1 MDATPFFIPIDLIR
15 VSPKQARKVCQ
26 KKVAAHLAAIEAGD
40 EPMPIDVRQLEDG
53 SYVIS
58 GNGRHRYFAYLAAG
72 YSTIPAT
79 LTRWYRD
86 VRRIIGRFTRRF
98 LGHFRRLLAG

>member
-1 MDATPFFIPIDLIR
+1 MDTTHFFIPIDSIR

-26 KKVAAHLAAIEAGD
+26 KKVSLHLATIEAGD
-40 EPMPIDVRQLEDG
+40 EPMPIDVRQLQDG
-53 SYVIS
+53 SYVID

-72 YSTIPAT
+72 YATIPVT

-86 VRRIIGRFTRRF
+86 VRRIIGRW
-98 LGHFRRLLAG
+98 LRLLAG